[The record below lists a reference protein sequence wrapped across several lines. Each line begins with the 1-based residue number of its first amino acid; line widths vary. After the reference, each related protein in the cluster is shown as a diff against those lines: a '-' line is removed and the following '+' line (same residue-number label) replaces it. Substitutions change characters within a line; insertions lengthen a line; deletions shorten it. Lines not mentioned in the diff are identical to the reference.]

1 MATITNALPVVVS
14 EAHEG
19 WQIAYALRFSMYEW
33 ASAFHRHADKYA
45 AIQRTL
51 GVDDAVMKRVL
62 RRNNWYLDPDTCYPT
77 LQAYIDATGASLVA
91 DVRAYQAEVAAAE
104 AAHRKRRREALK
116 ADRAA
121 AAPPVPERAQPARAS
136 KRARGSA

>member
-1 MATITNALPVVVS
+1 MATTTNALPVVVVS
-14 EAHEG
+14 KAHEG
-19 WQIAYALRFSMYEW
+19 WQSAYALRFSMYEW

-77 LQAYIDATGASLVA
+77 LQAYIDATYAALTE
-91 DVRAYQAEVAAAE
+91 DVSAYQAEVAAAE
-104 AAHRKRRREALK
+104 AARRKRRRAELK
-116 ADRAA
+116 AERAA
-121 AAPPVPERAQPARAS
+121 ATPPAPKRVQPPREA
-136 KRARGSA
+136 KRVKHL